1 MIAGHDGRSFH
12 VFNMWDEEVSLAW
25 EHPTRR
31 DDAVLFTPDNARAL
45 AALLI
50 VAADEIDS
58 SERDVD

>member
-1 MIAGHDGRSFH
+1 
-12 VFNMWDEEVSLAW
+12 MWDEEVSLAW